1 MRQGGSCKDGIRC
14 QSATAKNVAAF
25 IAHISL
31 NIAQIARGL
40 AVGTGFLG
48 LSWPV
53 LAACEFDASCGGILT
68 RREPRPPSSGHCA
81 GPGKCGTHMP
91 RDRES
96 GKTSQSSRIQLCRAR
111 STSRNISELSR
122 RQCDEDIKGS
132 RFERCLAPSS
142 QEQPRAAK
150 LWLPSRHGFGRPR
163 HATKKS

>member
-1 MRQGGSCKDGIRC
+1 M
-14 QSATAKNVAAF
+14 
-25 IAHISL
+25 
-31 NIAQIARGL
+31 
-40 AVGTGFLG
+40 GTGFPG

-53 LAACEFDASCGGILT
+53 LAACEFDAYCGDILT

-81 GPGKCGTHMP
+81 GPGKWGTHMP

-96 GKTSQSSRIQLCRAR
+96 GKTSQSSRTQLCRAR

-122 RQCDEDIKGS
+122 RQCDEDIRGS

-150 LWLPSRHGFGRPR
+150 SSQEQPSYGCHQGMASVGHAMLRRRADELNVRQSGSYACTQLGHGGI
-163 HATKKS
+163 S